1 MARSTALYDEE
12 MELQRT
18 FRCTYR
24 ASRNESQWLMD
35 ILGPLYIDWWIT
47 DILRVVK
54 AGKEA
59 TVYVCRAHPS
69 RGLDLIAAKVYRPT
83 AFRTMKNDAIYREGR
98 EMLDDRG
105 HVVAD
110 RRLERALQK
119 QTRIGKATQINS
131 WIEHEF
137 QNLTVF
143 HDAGADVPEP
153 YLHTGNAILMEYIGD
168 EGYPAPALQAV
179 RLDKGEAARVLERLL
194 WNIELML
201 ACNRVHADLSA
212 FNVLYWEGQATII
225 DLPQAVDARYNPAT
239 LALLQR
245 DIERLGG
252 YFAQY
257 GLEIDAT
264 GRALDLWAR
273 YAATDRGLIGY

>member
-1 MARSTALYDEE
+1 MDDNDLELERVFRS
-12 MELQRT
+12 
-18 FRCTYR
+18 TYR
-24 ASRNESQWLMD
+24 ASRSEAEWLMD
-35 ILGPLYIDWWIT
+35 ILGPLYLDWWIT

-59 TVYVCRAHPS
+59 TVYVCQAHPS

-105 HVVAD
+105 HTIAD
-110 RRLERALQK
+110 RRLERALRK

-137 QNLTVF
+137 QNLTVL
-143 HDAGADVPEP
+143 HDAGAEVPEP

-168 EGYPAPALQAV
+168 REMPAPVLQGV
-179 RLDKGEAARVLERLL
+179 TLERDEARDVLGRL
-194 WNIELML
+194 MNDVELML
-201 ACNRVHADLSA
+201 ACNRIHADLSA
-212 FNVLYWEGQATII
+212 YNVLYWQGQVTVI
-225 DLPQAVDARYNPAT
+225 DLPQAIDSRYNPQA

-245 DIERLGG
+245 DLERLGS
-252 YFAQY
+252 YFARQ
-257 GLEIDAT
+257 GVPLDAT
-264 GRALDLWAR
+264 GTALDLWER
-273 YAATDRGLIGY
+273 YMATDVGHLAV

>member
-1 MARSTALYDEE
+1 MDDNDLELERVFRS
-12 MELQRT
+12 
-18 FRCTYR
+18 TYR
-24 ASRNESQWLMD
+24 ASRSEAEWLMD
-35 ILGPLYIDWWIT
+35 ILGPLYLDWWIT

-59 TVYVCRAHPS
+59 TVYVCQAHPS

-105 HVVAD
+105 HTIAD
-110 RRLERALQK
+110 RRLERALRK

-137 QNLTVF
+137 QNLTVL
-143 HDAGADVPEP
+143 HDAGAEVPEP

-168 EGYPAPALQAV
+168 REMPAPVLQGV
-179 RLDKGEAARVLERLL
+179 TLERDEALDVL
-194 WNIELML
+194 GRLMNDVELML
-201 ACNRVHADLSA
+201 ACNRIHADLSA
-212 FNVLYWEGQATII
+212 YNVLYWQGQVTVI
-225 DLPQAVDARYNPAT
+225 DLPQAIDSRYNPQA

-245 DIERLGG
+245 DLERLGS
-252 YFAQY
+252 YFARQ
-257 GLEIDAT
+257 GVPLDAAGT
-264 GRALDLWAR
+264 ALDLWER
-273 YAATDRGLIGY
+273 YMATDVGHLAV